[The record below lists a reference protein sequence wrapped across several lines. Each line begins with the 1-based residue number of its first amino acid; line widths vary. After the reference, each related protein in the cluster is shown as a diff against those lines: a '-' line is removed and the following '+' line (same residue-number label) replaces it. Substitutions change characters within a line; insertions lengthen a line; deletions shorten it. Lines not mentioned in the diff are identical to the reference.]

1 MREISLTQGQ
11 VALADKEN
19 KYRKQAVRAIRRA
32 RAKLARLNGQPA

>member
-19 KYRKQAVRAIRRA
+19 KYRKQAMNSIRRA
-32 RAKLARLNGQPA
+32 RAKIARLNSQPV